1 MTFKFIDTSSNG
13 LVVDWLDVN
22 AACLTHHSCML
33 SGLPSKDKSD
43 AQNKQN
49 KREHHLFDDLTS
61 ISRLGCLFFLD
72 SRIPLE
78 Y

>member
-13 LVVDWLDVN
+13 SSVVDWLDVN
-22 AACLTHHSCML
+22 AACLAHHSCML
-33 SGLPSKDKSD
+33 SD

-49 KREHHLFDDLTS
+49 SREHHLFDDLTS